1 MRKFLTVAAA
11 VFATVTTA
19 MADQY
24 PSRAISL
31 VVTFPAGGIADSG
44 ARTIAKSLS
53 SRLNQTIIVENKAG
67 AGGIVGGEYVA
78 HAKPDGY
85 TLLTGS
91 NGLVATL
98 PFLHK
103 KLSFDPAK
111 DYAPIH
117 GVSISPLVIAV
128 RADAPYK
135 TLAELVEYAKKNPEK
150 LNYAT
155 VGQGT
160 VHHLL
165 AETFQKEAGIKM
177 THIPYKGAAPAFV
190 DFLAGVVDV
199 MIDYQLGLLPLA
211 EAGKIKPI
219 AVAADA
225 RLKAMPDVPTFVENG
240 YKGVVFSAFT
250 GLFVPAA
257 TPKPIVAKLA
267 ASMVEVL
274 KDPAVIKYYDDRGS
288 QIMDGMGPEKFS
300 AFLDNERVKTKET
313 LERAG
318 IQPE

>member
-1 MRKFLTVAAA
+1 MTAAMLATLAVAR
-11 VFATVTTA
+11 
-19 MADQY
+19 ADDY
-24 PSRAISL
+24 PSRPISL

-53 SRLNQTIIVENKAG
+53 GQLKQTIIVENKAG
-67 AGGIVGGEYVA
+67 AAGIVGGEYVA
-78 HAKPDGY
+78 HGKPDGY
-85 TLLTGS
+85 TLLTAS
-91 NGLVATL
+91 NGIIATL
-98 PFLHK
+98 PFLQK

-111 DYAPIH
+111 DFAPIH
-117 GVSISPLVIAV
+117 GISISPLVIAV

-135 TLAELVEYAKKNPEK
+135 TVAEIVEFAKKNPEK

-155 VGQGT
+155 VGPGS

-190 DFLAGVVDV
+190 DFLGGVVDI

-211 EAGKIKPI
+211 EAGKIKLV
-219 AVAADA
+219 AVASEG
-225 RLKAMPDVPTFVENG
+225 RLKAMPDVPTFVESG

-250 GLFVPAA
+250 ALFAPAA
-257 TPKPIVAKLA
+257 TPKPIIQKLA
-267 ASMVEVL
+267 ASMSEVL

-288 QIMDGMGPEKFS
+288 QIMDGMGSDKLNI
-300 AFLDNERVKTKET
+300 FLDSERAKTKET

>member
-1 MRKFLTVAAA
+1 MRTLLTAATALLMTLGSVAA
-11 VFATVTTA
+11 
-19 MADQY
+19 DEY
-24 PSRAISL
+24 PTRPISL

-44 ARTIAKSLS
+44 ARTIAKALS
-53 SRLNQTIIVENKAG
+53 GRLNQTIIVENKAG
-67 AGGIVGGEYVA
+67 AAGIVGAEYAA

-91 NGLVATL
+91 NGVVATA

-111 DYAPIH
+111 DFAPIH
-117 GVSISPLVIAV
+117 GISISPLVIAV

-150 LNYAT
+150 INYAS
-155 VGQGT
+155 VGPGS

-165 AETFQKEAGIKM
+165 GETFQKEAGIKM

-190 DFLAGVVDV
+190 DFLAGVIDV
-199 MIDYQLGLLPLA
+199 MVDYQLGLLPLA

-219 AVAADA
+219 AVAAEG
-225 RLKAMPDVPTFVENG
+225 RLKAMPDVPTFVESG

-250 GLFVPAA
+250 GLFAPGA
-257 TPKPIVAKLA
+257 TPKPIIEKLS

-274 KDPAVIKYYDDRGS
+274 KDPAVVKYYDDRGS
-288 QIMDGMGPEKFS
+288 QIMEGMGPEKFNT
-300 AFLDNERVKTKET
+300 FLEGERAKTKES

-318 IQPE
+318 IKPE